1 MINSYI
7 VNPLMSTVAFAVIM
21 YFPQVYVS
29 KYFNFTLIVSRDT
42 SEGLL

>member
-7 VNPLMSTVAFAVIM
+7 VNPHLSTVAFAVIM

-29 KYFNFTLIVSRDT
+29 KYLI
-42 SEGLL
+42 LL